1 MERQKIADRR
11 MLGAMSRRRGER
23 FEALIDLSCE
33 GYRISGKADIEKT
46 PEPMKVVRPI
56 GGGKFLAAY
65 EKKAQADYKG
75 VLYGGRAVFFE
86 AKSTERDR
94 MLQSRVT
101 ENQAERLNRA
111 QQMGAAVFVLC
122 EIRGR
127 YFRVPWIVWNNMKT
141 YFGRKYITQAD
152 AARYE
157 VKIGKNGALEFLEG
171 IDE

>member
-1 MERQKIADRR
+1 MERMKTADRR
-11 MLGAMSRRRGER
+11 MIGAMSRRQGER
-23 FEALIDLSCE
+23 FETLIDLSCAR
-33 GYRISGKADIEKT
+33 YRISGKADIEKT
-46 PEPMKVVRPI
+46 PEPMKIVRSI
-56 GGGKFLAAY
+56 GGGKFLAAF

-101 ENQAERLNRA
+101 ENQAERLRRA

-122 EIRGR
+122 ELGGR
-127 YFRVPWIVWNNMKT
+127 YFRVPWIVWENMKT

-157 VKIGKNGALEFLEG
+157 VRIGKNGALEFLEG
-171 IDE
+171 MDE